1 MKGIPS
7 TQKIK
12 NERKSGKCGTGFSLA
27 AKKKKSTSAR
37 ERDPVPAA
45 VAFQSVS
52 RADSDIHSATIKV
65 SDSRLSKSSLT
76 CYVLWD
82 LLKDLALRIFSHIE
96 GLNEE
101 Q

>member
-27 AKKKKSTSAR
+27 AKSTSAR

>member
-1 MKGIPS
+1 MWDWNWSCSK
-7 TQKIK
+7 
-12 NERKSGKCGTGFSLA
+12 
-27 AKKKKSTSAR
+27 KKKKSTSTR
-37 ERDPVPAA
+37 DRDPVPAA
-45 VAFQSVS
+45 VAFQRVS

-76 CYVLWD
+76 CYVL
-82 LLKDLALRIFSHIE
+82 LALEGLGSEDLSHIE